1 MAKKIKFTIEQ
12 AKAIC
17 AGLNQQRME
26 RINASRHID
35 KVDDSLRFQEDFVL
49 HPLPA
54 KYDLT
59 NE

>member
-12 AKAIC
+12 ARAIC

-26 RINASRHID
+26 KINASRHTD

-49 HPLPA
+49 HPSPTQ
-54 KYDLT
+54 YDLT
-59 NE
+59 SD